1 MIRIALGLI
10 LLFSIEAH
18 ALECLKAVSSATVPS
33 RVGVQTVH
41 NWSAPITLLIPMPLS
56 PQGKVLDMNALDSSQ
71 MPETFRI
78 SEGTLRSAFMLVDA
92 RQGSPLSA
100 CLDELVED
108 VRARAKTKETQ
119 LQLLKTFIAEHLD
132 EVKAGDVFA
141 WDPKV
146 VPPLPPE
153 FPKAAPLTP
162 GHAPLMT
169 KLLQPTVRLE
179 AYLQDGRG
187 LCLQKALLTSL
198 ILKRLGIKHR
208 VRAGSSQFAG
218 HTWIE
223 LTDGRHLDPTWQL
236 LETTTTEGAW
246 PGWFR
251 FSRSFLYRN
260 DHFPITVD

>member
-1 MIRIALGLI
+1 MALALT
-10 LLFSIEAH
+10 LLVSFEAR
-18 ALECLKAVSSATVPS
+18 ALECLKQVSPATLNS

-41 NWSAPITLLIPMPLS
+41 NWSAPITLLIPMPSS
-56 PQGKVLDMNALDSSQ
+56 PQGKVLDMNKLDSGQ

-92 RQGSPLSA
+92 RAGSPLA
-100 CLDELVED
+100 DCIDELVED
-108 VRARAKTKETQ
+108 VKTRAKTKEAQ

-132 EVKAGDVFA
+132 EVKAGDVLP
-141 WDPKV
+141 WDPKA
-146 VPPLPPE
+146 VPQLPPE
-153 FPKAAPLTP
+153 FPKAAPLAP
-162 GHAPLMT
+162 GHAPLAT
-169 KLLQPTVRLE
+169 KLVQPTVRLE
-179 AYLQDGRG
+179 AFLQDGRG

-260 DHFPITVD
+260 DTFPITVD